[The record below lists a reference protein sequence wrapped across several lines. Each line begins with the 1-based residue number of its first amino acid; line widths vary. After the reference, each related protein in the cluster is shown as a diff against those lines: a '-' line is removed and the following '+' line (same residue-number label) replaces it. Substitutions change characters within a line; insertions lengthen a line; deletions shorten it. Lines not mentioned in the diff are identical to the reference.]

1 LRVSLKL
8 LREHAGTQGPLGGV
22 TFGTVASSTRL
33 RADKAGTP
41 QPVTCRPC
49 PAAAMYD
56 NDPLWKMRH
65 ALAGVALALLACVL
79 VAAVLGR
86 LLGDLLG
93 GTYAWRVGVYS
104 ALLLYVVAG
113 AIVLFAKVAR
123 HETRPVSVS
132 RVVRWTLSLWLWPL
146 LLALGGRKRSE

>member
-1 LRVSLKL
+1 
-8 LREHAGTQGPLGGV
+8 
-22 TFGTVASSTRL
+22 
-33 RADKAGTP
+33 
-41 QPVTCRPC
+41 
-49 PAAAMYD
+49 MYD

-104 ALLLYVVAG
+104 ALLLYVVTG
-113 AIVLFAKVAR
+113 AVVLFAKVAR
-123 HETRPVSVS
+123 HETSPVSTS

-146 LLALGGRKRSE
+146 LLALGARKRSE